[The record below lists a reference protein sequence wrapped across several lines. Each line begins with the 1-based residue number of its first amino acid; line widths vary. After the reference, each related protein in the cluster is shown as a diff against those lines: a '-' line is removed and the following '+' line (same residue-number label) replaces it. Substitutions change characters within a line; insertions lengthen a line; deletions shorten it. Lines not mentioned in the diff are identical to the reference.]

1 MDPTLARVYAWA
13 LLLLPGDLRAEYGR
27 DMTRLFE
34 DRLREARAEGKA
46 ARTALAA
53 YADVV
58 WQAVLEWIERGR
70 AAAGHMARETMTMD
84 GWMNDMKFG
93 VRTLLRRPAFTAAA
107 IITLALG
114 IGATVSMFTV
124 VNGVLLQPL
133 PYPDSDALFE
143 VVPVFTLRGTR
154 NQTVDHPD
162 VRAFQEE
169 VDGVLLAGY
178 SASNPTLTGLGQPE
192 VISGA
197 RVTDGLMEVLGTAPA
212 MGRDLNRA
220 DDVPDG
226 PRVAVVSHG
235 FWTER
240 LGRDPDVLGRAITLS
255 GEPWEIVGVAPEGF
269 GFPSQSEVWLPR
281 RHNPE
286 DCGHGCRILR
296 TIGRIQPGSSLE
308 VAEAGF
314 VRAGEGLA
322 EVDPDAHQY
331 ETFELRR
338 LIDSQVAEVRLG
350 LWVLLGAVVMVLL
363 IACANVANLMLV
375 RAGGRRGE
383 VALRSTLGA
392 SRTRIARQL
401 LTESL
406 LLAVLA
412 GTVGLA
418 LAFWGTQVLLA
429 MAPDALPRVDE
440 IGMDATVMGFTV
452 LTVFAVTVLFGLL
465 PARELSSVSLSEGL
479 GSGQRTSG
487 SRGAGRFRSL
497 LLVGEVALSLFLL
510 LGAGLMLR
518 TLSEAR
524 AVDLGFRSDGV
535 ERFRVSAP
543 DSRYDSLGVARFYEE
558 LEMALNARPEIQAAG
573 MGFGI
578 RLASGNNSAAF
589 ALVDRPEPAAAD
601 RSSVPIRLVTPG
613 YLEAAGLTLLQG
625 RWLEPAD
632 RRDNRPVAVVNQAFV
647 DRYFPPGE
655 PLGTELDSDVSWGFA
670 GDPSRTIVGVV
681 GSVRRLSPMEEPE
694 PAIYIPNA
702 QFAAN
707 SQYAVLHLAPGVE
720 SAMPAAREVLAS
732 LDADLAVTDVHRLED
747 RVHEVLAPTRFY
759 LTLLGVFS
767 VLAIVLAAVGLYS
780 VVAYLVTRQTRE
792 IGIRIALGAS
802 SDDVM
807 RLVLRQGAQPA
818 IAGIV
823 VGLVASL
830 AGARV
835 LQSLL
840 FGVSPYDPL
849 TVASVTVLLAVVAA
863 AATLMPA
870 RRASRIPPAS
880 ALRQE

>member
-1 MDPTLARVYAWA
+1 MDSTLTRLYGWT
-13 LLLLPGDLRAEYGR
+13 LRLLPGDLRAEYGR
-27 DMTRLFE
+27 DMMRLFA
-34 DRLREARAEGKA
+34 DRLRDATSSGNA
-46 ARTALAA
+46 ARTALSA
-53 YADVV
+53 YTDVV
-58 WQAVLEWIERGR
+58 WQAALEWTDRGR
-70 AAAGHMARETMTMD
+70 LAAGLFVREMTTMD

-93 VRTLLRRPAFTAAA
+93 VRTLLRRPGFTVAA

-114 IGATVSMFTV
+114 IGATVSIFTV

-133 PYPDSDALFE
+133 PYPDSDDLFE
-143 VVPVFTLRGTR
+143 VVPVYTLRGTR

-162 VRAFQEE
+162 VRRFQEE
-169 VDGVLLAGY
+169 VEGILLAGY
-178 SASNPTLTGLGQPE
+178 SGSNPTLTGLGQPE

-197 RVTDGLMEVLGTAPA
+197 RATDGLMQVLGVSPA
-212 MGRDLNRA
+212 MGRDLQRQ
-220 DDVPDG
+220 DDIPDG
-226 PRVAVVSHG
+226 PRVAVVSYG
-235 FWTER
+235 FWSER
-240 LGRDPDVLGRAITLS
+240 LGRDPNALGRSITLG

-269 GFPSQSEVWLPR
+269 DFPNQSEVWLPR
-281 RHNPE
+281 RHSAE

-296 TIGRIQPGSSLE
+296 TIGRLQPGTSLE
-308 VAEAGF
+308 MAEAGF
-314 VRAGEGLA
+314 VRAGQGLS
-322 EVDPDAHQY
+322 ETDPDAHQY
-331 ETFELRR
+331 ETFELDR
-338 LIDSQVAEVRLG
+338 LIDSQVADVRVG

-375 RAGGRRGE
+375 RAGARRGE

-406 LLAVLA
+406 VLAVFA
-412 GTVGLA
+412 GVAGLA
-418 LAFWGTQVLLA
+418 LAFWGTEILLS

-440 IGMDATVMGFTV
+440 IGIDATVVGFTA
-452 LTVFAVTVLFGLL
+452 LTVLVVTILFGLL

-487 SRGAGRFRSL
+487 SPGAGRFRSA

-524 AVDLGFRSDGV
+524 AVELGYQSEGI
-535 ERFRVSAP
+535 ERFRISAP

-558 LEMALNARPEIQAAG
+558 LELALNTLPEVQAAG
-573 MGFGI
+573 LGFGI
-578 RLASGNNSAAF
+578 PLSSGNISASF
-589 ALVDRPEPAAAD
+589 SLLDRPEPEAVD

-625 RWLEPAD
+625 RWLEHSD
-632 RRDNRPVAVVNQAFV
+632 RRGDQPVVVVNQAFV
-647 DRYFPPGE
+647 DRHFPPGE
-655 PLGTELDSDVSWGFA
+655 PLGTELESDVSWGFDS
-670 GDPSRTIVGVV
+670 DPSRTIVGVV
-681 GSVRRLSPMEEPE
+681 SNVRRLSPMEEPE

-707 SQYAVLHLAPGVE
+707 SLYAVLHLAPGVE
-720 SAMPAAREVLAS
+720 TAMPAVREVLS
-732 LDADLAVTDVHRLED
+732 RLDGELAVTDVHRLED
-747 RVHEVLAPTRFY
+747 RVQGVLAPTRFY

-802 SDDVM
+802 ADDVTRM
-807 RLVLRQGAQPA
+807 VLKQGASPA
-818 IAGIV
+818 VVGIG

-830 AGARV
+830 AGVRV
-835 LQSLL
+835 LRSLL
-840 FGVSPYDPL
+840 FGVSPYDP
-849 TVASVTVLLAVVAA
+849 VTVVAVTLLLAVVAG

>member
-1 MDPTLARVYAWA
+1 MDSTLQRLYGWT
-13 LLLLPGDLRAEYGR
+13 LRLLPGDLRAEYGR
-27 DMTRLFE
+27 DMMRLFA
-34 DRLREARAEGKA
+34 DRVREAKDEGHA
-46 ARTALAA
+46 ARTAAAA

-58 WQAVLEWIERGR
+58 WQAALEWTDRGR
-70 AAAGHMARETMTMD
+70 VAAGHFAREMMTMD

-93 VRTLLRRPAFTAAA
+93 VRTLLRRPGFTVAA

-114 IGATVSMFTV
+114 IGATVSIFTV

-133 PYPDSDALFE
+133 PYPDSDDLFE
-143 VVPVFTLRGTR
+143 VVPVFTVRGTR

-162 VRAFQEE
+162 VRTFQEE
-169 VDGVLLAGY
+169 VDGILLAAY
-178 SASNPTLTGLGQPE
+178 SGANPTLTGLGQPE

-212 MGRDLNRA
+212 LGRDLRRE
-220 DDVPDG
+220 DDIPDG
-226 PRVAVVSHG
+226 PRVAVVSYG

-240 LGRDPDVLGRAITLS
+240 LGRDPDVLGRSITLG
-255 GEPWEIVGVAPEGF
+255 GEPWEIVGVAPDGF
-269 GFPSQSEVWLPR
+269 GFPNQAQVWLPR
-281 RHNPE
+281 RHDP
-286 DCGHGCRILR
+286 DGCGHGCRILR
-296 TIGRIQPGSSLE
+296 TIGRVQPGTSLD

-322 EVDPDAHQY
+322 ETDPDAHQY
-331 ETFELRR
+331 ETFELTR
-338 LIDSQVAEVRLG
+338 LIDSQVADVRLG

-375 RAGGRRGE
+375 RAGARRGE

-406 LLAVLA
+406 LLAIVA
-412 GTVGLA
+412 GGAGLA
-418 LAFWGTQVLLA
+418 LAFWGTDVLLA
-429 MAPDALPRVDE
+429 MAPEALPRVDE
-440 IGMDATVMGFTV
+440 IGIDATVVGFTV
-452 LTVFAVTVLFGLL
+452 VTVFVVTILFGLF
-465 PARELSSVSLSEGL
+465 PARELSSVSLADGL

-487 SRGAGRFRSL
+487 SRGAGRFRSV

-558 LEMALNARPEIQAAG
+558 VEMALNALPEVEAAG

-578 RLASGNNSAAF
+578 PLSSGNISASF
-589 ALVDRPEPAAAD
+589 ALLDRPVPDAAD

-625 RWLEPAD
+625 RWLEYSD
-632 RRDNRPVAVVNQAFV
+632 RRGDQPVAVVNQAFV

-655 PLGTELDSDVSWGFA
+655 PLGTELESDVSWGFA
-670 GDPSRTIVGVV
+670 NDPSRTIVGVV
-681 GSVRRLSPMEEPE
+681 SNVRRLSPMEAPE

-720 SAMPAAREVLAS
+720 TAMPAVRDVLAG
-732 LDADLAVTDVHRLED
+732 LDGDLAVTDVHRLED
-747 RVHEVLAPTRFY
+747 RVGEVLAPTRFY
-759 LTLLGVFS
+759 LTLLGIFS

-780 VVAYLVTRQTRE
+780 VVAYLVARQTRE
-792 IGIRIALGAS
+792 IGIRIALGAR
-802 SDDVM
+802 SDDVI

-840 FGVSPYDPL
+840 FGVSPYDPV
-849 TVASVTVLLAVVAA
+849 TVVSVTTLLAVVAA

-870 RRASRIPPAS
+870 RRASRIPPAV